1 MPSKRSGDDGDSNE
15 NAFYTIYTLS
25 SLVYRYW
32 RFWEIIALCKEIMKL
47 SGESSVKATTKR
59 PAKAWGGRSVWLLT
73 LVSSRTQFN
82 IAQGGSTE

>member
-47 SGESSVKATTKR
+47 SGESSVKATTER

-73 LVSSRTQFN
+73 QTQFN
-82 IAQGGSTE
+82 VAQGGSTE